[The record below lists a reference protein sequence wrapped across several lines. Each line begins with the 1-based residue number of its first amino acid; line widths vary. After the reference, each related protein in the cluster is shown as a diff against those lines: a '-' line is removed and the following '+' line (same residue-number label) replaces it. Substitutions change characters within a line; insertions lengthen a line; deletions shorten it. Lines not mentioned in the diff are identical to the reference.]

1 MKRSILTLAIVAM
14 AVPVIAADSYTVD
27 SRHTWPVFEINHLG
41 FSTQRGRFNKTTG
54 RIVLDAAAKQGSVD
68 IAIDTAFIDMGLE
81 DWDKHMKSD
90 EFFNVEKFPTM
101 TFKSDRLAFDGDRL
115 IGAEGNLTLLGVTKP
130 VKLSVSNFRCGTH
143 PLNKKAVCGA
153 DVATVIKRSEFG
165 MTKYL
170 PAVGD
175 VVKVTIPV
183 EAFKD

>member
-1 MKRSILTLAIVAM
+1 MKRVVLALSVVAT
-14 AVPVIAADSYTVD
+14 AAPAIAAESYTVD

-54 RIVLDAAAKQGSVD
+54 KIVLDAAAKQGSID
-68 IAIDTAFIDMGLE
+68 IAIDTASIDMGLE

-101 TFKSDRLAFDGDRL
+101 TFRSDKLSFDGDRL
-115 IGAEGNLTLLGVTKP
+115 IGADGNLTLLGVTKQ
-130 VKLSVSNFRCGTH
+130 VRLSVSNFRCGTH

-153 DVATVIKRSEFG
+153 DVATLIKRSEFG
-165 MTKYL
+165 MTKYV

-175 VVKVTIPV
+175 LVKVTIPV